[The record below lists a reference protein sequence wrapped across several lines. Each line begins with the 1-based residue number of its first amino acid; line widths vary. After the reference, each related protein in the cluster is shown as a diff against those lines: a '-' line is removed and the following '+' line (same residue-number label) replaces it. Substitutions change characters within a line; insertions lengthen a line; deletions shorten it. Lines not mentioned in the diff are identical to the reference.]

1 MAETRRIVITIRHGK
16 GKRPTPSNPKP
27 TPSPK
32 AKKAKRVV
40 EDKGT
45 SIGTSVLA
53 NQVYENVKAMLKQTA
68 EYEIDKYFDT
78 RNDYVAKRNLSE
90 ALTYINMAS
99 SIATATY
106 VGFQTGG
113 PVGAAIGAGLV
124 LSHQALNASLALER
138 QRIAIERNDAQLAFS
153 RDRAGFS
160 LTAGS
165 RGENL

>member
-16 GKRPTPSNPKP
+16 GKRPTPSSPKP
-27 TPSPK
+27 APSP
-32 AKKAKRVV
+32 KAKRVV

-45 SIGTSVLA
+45 GIGTAVLA
-53 NQVYENVKAMLKQTA
+53 NQVYENVKAMLKQTV
-68 EYEIDKYFDT
+68 EYEIGKYFDT
-78 RNDYVAKRNLSE
+78 KNDYVSKRNLSE
-90 ALTYINMAS
+90 ALTYINMGS

-113 PVGAAIGAGLV
+113 PVGAVIGAGLV

-138 QRIAIERNDAQLAFS
+138 QRISIERNDAQLSFS

>member
-16 GKRPTPSNPKP
+16 GKRPTPSSPKP
-27 TPSPK
+27 APSP
-32 AKKAKRVV
+32 KAKRVV
-40 EDKGT
+40 EDKGMG
-45 SIGTSVLA
+45 IGTAVLA

-78 RNDYVAKRNLSE
+78 RNDYVAKRDLSE

>member
-16 GKRPTPSNPKP
+16 GKRPTPSSPKP
-27 TPSPK
+27 APSPK
-32 AKKAKRVV
+32 AKKVV
-40 EDKGT
+40 DDKGT

-78 RNDYVAKRNLSE
+78 KNDYVAKRNLSE

-106 VGFQTGG
+106 VGFKTGG

>member
-32 AKKAKRVV
+32 AKKVV
-40 EDKGT
+40 QDKGT

-68 EYEIDKYFDT
+68 EYEIGKYFDT
-78 RNDYVAKRNLSE
+78 KNDYVAKRDLSE

-99 SIATATY
+99 SVATATY
-106 VGFQTGG
+106 VGFKTGG

-138 QRIAIERNDAQLAFS
+138 QRMAIERNDAQLAFS

>member
-1 MAETRRIVITIRHGK
+1 MPETRRIVITIRHGK
-16 GKRPTPSNPKP
+16 GKRPTPSSPKP
-27 TPSPK
+27 TPSP
-32 AKKAKRVV
+32 KAKRVV

-45 SIGTSVLA
+45 SIGTAVLA

-68 EYEIDKYFDT
+68 EYEIGKYFDT
-78 RNDYVAKRNLSE
+78 KNDYVSKRDLSE

-99 SIATATY
+99 SIATAAY

-113 PVGAAIGAGLV
+113 PVGVAIGAGLV

-138 QRIAIERNDAQLAFS
+138 QRMAIERADAQLAFS

>member
-27 TPSPK
+27 TPSRK
-32 AKKAKRVV
+32 AKKVV

-78 RNDYVAKRNLSE
+78 KNDYVAKRDLSE

-106 VGFQTGG
+106 VGFKTGG
-113 PVGAAIGAGLV
+113 SVGAAIGAGLV
-124 LSHQALNASLALER
+124 LSHQALNVSLALER
-138 QRIAIERNDAQLAFS
+138 QRMAIERSDAQLAFS

>member
-1 MAETRRIVITIRHGK
+1 MPETRRIVITIRHGK
-16 GKRPTPSNPKP
+16 GKRPTPSSPKP
-27 TPSPK
+27 TPSP
-32 AKKAKRVV
+32 KAKRVV

-45 SIGTSVLA
+45 SIGTAVLA

-68 EYEIDKYFDT
+68 EYEIGKYFDT
-78 RNDYVAKRNLSE
+78 KNDYVSKRDLSE

-99 SIATATY
+99 SIATAAY

-138 QRIAIERNDAQLAFS
+138 QRMAVERADAQLSFS

>member
-1 MAETRRIVITIRHGK
+1 MPETRRIVITIRHGK
-16 GKRPTPSNPKP
+16 GKRPTPSSPKP
-27 TPSPK
+27 APSP
-32 AKKAKRVV
+32 KAKRVV

-45 SIGTSVLA
+45 SIGTAVLA

-68 EYEIDKYFDT
+68 EYEIGKYFDT
-78 RNDYVAKRNLSE
+78 KNDYVSKRDLSE

-99 SIATATY
+99 SIATAAY

-138 QRIAIERNDAQLAFS
+138 QRMAVERADAQLSFS